1 MVNWMLIDW
10 RPDNI
15 NRGNC
20 PEVWDNIYRNK
31 VIPEDLKKQ
40 LLREQPTLLG
50 KSVEFAIYFS
60 REGYAELAAY
70 SDGRAYANGGVQWS
84 YIGSEKID
92 KRDRGARMKFF
103 PPENDFGRKYVK
115 DTSSTKPSLNE
126 QMAGAATKAGHVFG
140 RGEKSGPEGPGGR

>member
-103 PPENDFGRKYVK
+103 PPGQRKSANSLPRTA
-115 DTSSTKPSLNE
+115 TSAPSSKCPSSSSSR
-126 QMAGAATKAGHVFG
+126 ATA
-140 RGEKSGPEGPGGR
+140 PATL